1 MKLDSARSH
10 SLAFLATNTFWSLV
24 SHVFARGT
32 LVIAS
37 MILARSL
44 DTAGFAAYSYFQ
56 LTISMLTTCTAVGM
70 GVTASRYFAEFAG
83 RKNGGSPP
91 PLGTLWLLSVFMA
104 FLAGCI
110 VLILP
115 SSIISPDLAVPRW
128 LMAFGVVALSLNVV
142 PAGGVLGLEQYRS
155 AAIISALSSIITLAI
170 VFNAAT
176 VNSPAVGMA
185 AIVAGGCIMFFGQS
199 VLIFR
204 NVGLPMLKN
213 TVSRKKLASILSF
226 AGPMFAVSILTAVG
240 SWLVGRIILSGSEG
254 EYSFS
259 LYVIGMQWFSLAM
272 LLPGIFSRVIFP
284 VLIRLSVAEGSQSEN
299 RGVTLLR
306 KTSLLSVGI
315 ALVMTLLVA
324 FCSQII
330 AGFYGSNF
338 SSASTVLVMF
348 SAIAILSAPATII
361 GNALV
366 AKDNQRL
373 WFFFT
378 LVTSILLVTLCYA
391 TIDLGVWAGV
401 IALMTSS
408 GVLTLLAF
416 MAARSRGL
424 I

>member
-1 MKLDSARSH
+1 MKLDSSH
-10 SLAFLATNTFWSLV
+10 SPSLAFLATNTFWSLV

-32 LVIAS
+32 LVISA

-44 DTAGFAAYSYFQ
+44 DTVGFAAYSYFQ
-56 LTISMLTTCTAVGM
+56 LTISMLTTCTAMGM

-83 RKNGGSPP
+83 RKDGGSPP
-91 PLGTLWLLSVFMA
+91 PLATLWLLSVFMA
-104 FLAGCI
+104 FIAGCI
-110 VLILP
+110 VFILP
-115 SSIISPDLAVPRW
+115 ASIISPDLAVPRW
-128 LMAFGVVALSLNVV
+128 LMAFGVVVLSLNIV
-142 PAGGVLGLEQYRS
+142 PAGGVLGLERYRS
-155 AAIISALSSIITLAI
+155 AAIISALSSITTLAI

-176 VNSPAVGMA
+176 VNSPVVGMM

-204 NVGLPMLKN
+204 EVGLSVLRR
-213 TVSRKKLASILSF
+213 TVSIKKLGSILGF
-226 AGPMFAVSILTAVG
+226 ASPMFAVSILTAAG
-240 SWLVGRIILSGSEG
+240 SWLVGRIILSGSDG

-284 VLIRLSVAEGSQSEN
+284 VLVRLSVAEDSQSEN
-299 RGVTLLR
+299 KGVMLLR
-306 KTSLLSVGI
+306 KTSLISVAI

-324 FCSQII
+324 FCSPII
-330 AGFYGSNF
+330 VGFYGPNF

-348 SAIAILSAPATII
+348 SAIAILSAPANII

-373 WFFFT
+373 WLFFT
-378 LVTSILLVTLCYA
+378 LVTSSLLVTLCYA
-391 TIDLGVWAGV
+391 TVDLGVWAGV
-401 IALMTSS
+401 IALTFSS
-408 GVLTLLAF
+408 GLLTLFALV
-416 MAARSRGL
+416 AARSHGL